1 MQRLLLRLYLL
12 GSSVGKDTVFAMEK
26 RRVIVDYRNITQELL
41 ELLTTTYPYGYD
53 DAVVRFKNAKGE
65 MVSSVPLETDDTR
78 YLVKVSM
85 ELDRKVE
92 AYLDDFEDDSN
103 QDEAEDKMDEG
114 SAVEEASEEDTYDLE

>member
-1 MQRLLLRLYLL
+1 
-12 GSSVGKDTVFAMEK
+12 MEK

>member
-1 MQRLLLRLYLL
+1 
-12 GSSVGKDTVFAMEK
+12 MEK

-65 MVSSVPLETDDTR
+65 LVSSVPLETDDTR

-92 AYLDDFEDDSN
+92 AYLDDFEEDSN
-103 QDEAEDKMDEG
+103 QEEAEDKMDEG
-114 SAVEEASEEDTYDLE
+114 ADVEEASEEDTYDLD